1 MLTGIVIIHVNW
13 NKYNESLVK
22 RGEVLLDFDV
32 IDNWPTELEKM
43 NQGKEGRKFVY
54 PDSFIKLLG
63 YMRAY
68 FHLPSYRQTEGV
80 VVREHASNTLPSIP
94 DYSNINRR
102 INRLDIKIDDD
113 ANKSSLHDDHFVIVI
128 DSTGIKVSNRGE
140 WIRHKWNVKRGYL
153 KIHLAVDI
161 KKKRILSLHV
171 TSEQV
176 HDGKI
181 LPELIDDIITI
192 KQNKIVNTVIAD
204 GSYDSNKNFQI
215 LSFKGIKPA
224 IKIRK
229 NSRCRKVNHYLR
241 NKMVK
246 MQKNNLQNWKVS
258 VNYGKRWIAETVFSC
273 IKRIFGEYVTAIRFE
288 NMIKELILRASL
300 YNWFQSIAII

>member
-1 MLTGIVIIHVNW
+1 VNW

-68 FHLPSYRQTEGV
+68 FHLPYRQTEGV
-80 VVREHASNTLPSIP
+80 IREHASNTLPSIP

-102 INRLDIKIDDD
+102 INRLDIKVNNHDKSNLQYDDYFII
-113 ANKSSLHDDHFVIVI
+113 AI
-128 DSTGIKVSNRGE
+128 DSTGVKVTNRGE

-153 KIHLAVDI
+153 KIHLAVDT
-161 KKKRILSLHV
+161 KKKRIISLNV

-176 HDGKI
+176 HDSQV
-181 LPELIDDIITI
+181 LSVLIDDITMN
-192 KQNKIVNTVIAD
+192 QNKVVDAMIAD
-204 GSYDSNKNFQI
+204 GSYDNNKNFQY
-215 LSFKGIKPA
+215 LSFKGINPI
-224 IKIRK
+224 IKVRK
-229 NSRCRKVNHYLR
+229 NSRCRKTNHYLR
-241 NKMVK
+241 NKTVK
-246 MQKNNLQNWKVS
+246 MQKDNLENWKDSVS
-258 VNYGKRWIAETVFSC
+258 YGKRWIVEMVFSC
-273 IKRIFGEYVTAIRFE
+273 IKRMFGEYITAIRFE
-288 NMIKELILRASL
+288 NMVKEIILKASL
-300 YNWFQSIAII
+300 YNLFQSITRR

>member
-1 MLTGIVIIHVNW
+1 VNW

-68 FHLPSYRQTEGV
+68 FHLPYRQTEG

-94 DYSNINRR
+94 DYSNISRR
-102 INRLDIKIDDD
+102 INRLDIKIDDDD
-113 ANKSSLHDDHFVIVI
+113 ANKSSLHDDHFVIAI

-181 LPELIDDIITI
+181 LPELIDDITI

-246 MQKNNLQNWKVS
+246 MQKKNNLQNWKVS

-300 YNWFQSIAII
+300 YNWFQSIAIT